1 MVNTK
6 GVRRGTRYMFARD
19 FRKRGTIPLST
30 YMKVYKVGDYVD
42 IKANGAIHKGMPYKA
57 YHGRTG
63 QVYNVA
69 KRSLGVIV
77 NKQVRGKILEK
88 RINVR
93 IEHVNH
99 SKCRDDF
106 LRRIKECALKKKE
119 AKEKGL
125 PRPKL
130 KRQMELI
137 PQTNS
142 SATLSRTPP
151 FSGNKVAA
159 KRFQLSFDE

>member
-77 NKQVRGKILEK
+77 NKQVR
-88 RINVR
+88 
-93 IEHVNH
+93 
-99 SKCRDDF
+99 
-106 LRRIKECALKKKE
+106 RIKESALKKE
-119 AKEKGL
+119 AAKEKGL
-125 PRPKL
+125 PKPKL
-130 KRQMELI
+130 KRQKKGTCWLW
-137 PQTNS
+137 
-142 SATLSRTPP
+142 
-151 FSGNKVAA
+151 
-159 KRFQLSFDE
+159 

>member
-93 IEHVNH
+93 IEHPV
-99 SKCRDDF
+99 
-106 LRRIKECALKKKE
+106 
-119 AKEKGL
+119 G
-125 PRPKL
+125 PRPAHIVVPGDNVP
-130 KRQMELI
+130 ELLEPI
-137 PQTNS
+137 PYE
-142 SATLSRTPP
+142 
-151 FSGNKVAA
+151 FVV
-159 KRFQLSFDE
+159 